1 MGAPSYRRVTRV
13 EFRKPGP
20 SFQSGQ
26 PGQPG
31 QPGLRQTAVA
41 PFAAWSTLVGFG
53 ARARVPNALR
63 GPAYRAFAR
72 AVGANLGETEL
83 DLAEYDTF
91 GDFFARKLR
100 PGARPIDPNESVVIS
115 PCDGVVAA
123 RGTAVGGELIQ
134 AKGLNYRL
142 EDLVVD
148 PAMAERLV
156 GGPYATIYLSPRD
169 YHRVHAPVDAR
180 LVAYDYVPGDL
191 WPVNTKVTARRA
203 NLLARNERI
212 VIWLEAPRLG
222 MVAVVMVAA
231 VGVGNMRLAHAE
243 DSVAWRHAGELR
255 RIQLDATVKRGDEL
269 GAFRL
274 GSTVVMC
281 FEPGVVE
288 LEGDV
293 GQAVRFGERLGEIS

>member
-1 MGAPSYRRVTRV
+1 M

-20 SFQSGQ
+20 AAA
-26 PGQPG
+26 
-31 QPGLRQTAVA
+31 T
-41 PFAAWSTLVGFG
+41 PFSAWATLVGAA
-53 ARARVPNALR
+53 ARTKVPTALR
-63 GPAYRAFAR
+63 RLGYSAFAR

-83 DLAEYDTF
+83 ELADYTTF

-100 PGARPIDPNESVVIS
+100 PGVRPIDANESAVIS

-123 RGTAVGGELIQ
+123 CGIAHDGELIQ

-142 EDLVVD
+142 ADLVVD
-148 PAMAERLV
+148 TKMAERLV
-156 GGPYATIYLSPRD
+156 DGPYATIYLSPRD

-203 NLLARNERI
+203 NLLARNERV

-222 MVAVVMVAA
+222 TIAVVMVAA
-231 VGVGNMRLAHAE
+231 VGVGNIRLAHAE
-243 DSVAWRHAGELR
+243 DSVAWRRAGELR
-255 RIQLDATVKRGDEL
+255 RIELNEIVKRGDEL

-281 FEPGVVE
+281 FEPGVLDLDALCGSV
-288 LEGDV
+288 
-293 GQAVRFGERLGEIS
+293 VRFGERIGEIADEPGSPRRGSAAAGQRGVVDRG

>member
-1 MGAPSYRRVTRV
+1 V
-13 EFRKPGP
+13 EFKKPGP
-20 SFQSGQ
+20 
-26 PGQPG
+26 
-31 QPGLRQTAVA
+31 AVTT
-41 PFAAWSTLVGFG
+41 PFAAWATLVGFG

-83 DLAEYDTF
+83 ELRAYDTF

-100 PGARPIDPNESVVIS
+100 PGVRPIDANESAVIS

-123 RGTAVGGELIQ
+123 RGIAEHGELIQ

-148 PAMAERLV
+148 RTMAARLTE
-156 GGPYATIYLSPRD
+156 GPYTTIYLSPRD

-180 LVAYDYVPGDL
+180 LVAYDYVPGEL
-191 WPVNTKVTARRA
+191 WPVNLKFAARKA
-203 NLLARNERI
+203 NLLARNERV
-212 VIWLEAPRLG
+212 VIWLESPRLG
-222 MVAVVMVAA
+222 VVAVVMVAA
-231 VGVGNMRLAHAE
+231 TGVGNIRLAHAE
-243 DSVAWRHAGELR
+243 DSVKWRHAGELR
-255 RIQLDATVKRGDEL
+255 RIELDERVKRGDEL

-281 FEPGVVE
+281 FQPGSVE
-288 LEGDV
+288 LDGEV
-293 GQAVRFGERLGEIS
+293 GQAVRFGERIGEMAD

>member
-1 MGAPSYRRVTRV
+1 
-13 EFRKPGP
+13 
-20 SFQSGQ
+20 
-26 PGQPG
+26 
-31 QPGLRQTAVA
+31 
-41 PFAAWSTLVGFG
+41 
-53 ARARVPNALR
+53 VPNALR
-63 GPAYRAFAR
+63 KLGYGAFAR

-83 DLAEYDTF
+83 ELADYDTF

-100 PGARPIDPNESVVIS
+100 AGARPIDANESTVIS

-123 RGTAVGGELIQ
+123 CGIARNGELIQ

-148 PAMAERLV
+148 QTLAERLV
-156 GGPYATIYLSPRD
+156 DGPYATIYLSPRD
-169 YHRVHAPVDAR
+169 YHRVHTPVDAR

-203 NLLARNERI
+203 NLLARNERV

-222 MVAVVMVAA
+222 TIAVVMVAA
-231 VGVGNMRLAHAE
+231 VGVGNIRLAHAE
-243 DSVAWRHAGELR
+243 DSVTWRHAGELR
-255 RIQLDATVKRGDEL
+255 RIELDHTTIVKRGDEL

-281 FEPGVVE
+281 FQPGVME
-288 LEGDV
+288 LDGIEGHT
-293 GQAVRFGERLGEIS
+293 VRFGERLGEIADRG

>member
-1 MGAPSYRRVTRV
+1 V

-31 QPGLRQTAVA
+31 QPVHPGARIAPSGPVA
-41 PFAAWSTLVGFG
+41 PFSAWSQLVGLG
-53 ARARVPNALR
+53 ARARVPRVLR
-63 GPAYRAFAR
+63 SPAYRAFAR

-83 DLAEYDTF
+83 DLAAYDTF

-123 RGTAVGGELIQ
+123 RGKATGGELIQ

-148 PAMAERLV
+148 PVMAERLV
-156 GGPYATIYLSPRD
+156 DGPYTTIYLSPRD

-203 NLLARNERI
+203 NLLARNERV

-243 DSVAWRHAGELR
+243 DSVVWRHAGELR
-255 RIQLDATVKRGDEL
+255 RIALDTTVKRGDEL

-288 LEGDV
+288 LTSGVAEV
-293 GQAVRFGERLGEIS
+293 GQTVRFGERLGEIS

>member
-1 MGAPSYRRVTRV
+1 M
-13 EFRKPGP
+13 
-20 SFQSGQ
+20 
-26 PGQPG
+26 
-31 QPGLRQTAVA
+31 
-41 PFAAWSTLVGFG
+41 WSTLVGLG

-63 GPAYRAFAR
+63 SPAYRAFAR

-83 DLAEYDTF
+83 ELAEYDTF
-91 GDFFARKLR
+91 GEFFARKLR
-100 PGARPIDPNESVVIS
+100 PGARPIDPNESAVIS

-123 RGTAVGGELIQ
+123 RGTAMGGELIQ

-148 PAMAERLV
+148 AAMAERLV
-156 GGPYATIYLSPRD
+156 DGPYATIYLSPRD

-203 NLLARNERI
+203 NLLARNERV

-243 DSVAWRHAGELR
+243 DSVGWRHAGELR
-255 RIQLDATVKRGDEL
+255 RIGLDATVKRGDEL
-269 GAFRL
+269 GTFRL